1 MWVGL
6 AVAAAVAVAG
16 CGADSPEKDERGGAT
31 RLTVGVGAGAFVAPL
46 ETTRFSDAGFDVK
59 QQNVTSGSVAVPLV
73 LNGQLQFSQADTVGA
88 LTAIAKGVPLVFV
101 AAVTSTGAKAD
112 QDSTA
117 ILVKRDSGLKAAADL
132 NGKKVGVNGIGGAA
146 QIAAA
151 AAIDKLGGDSTK
163 VDFVELPPNSLTGA
177 VADGTLAAAVTNRSE
192 GQAEGLDPIIAPTAE
207 AMPSAPLIV
216 WVTSRQ
222 YAEKNPDIVKKFA
235 AAAEKANDELSR
247 DPERVRRIVVEKSTA
262 KISPELAK
270 TMALPQFAPTT
281 IQRDRLQTIVDLM
294 VQYKVMEKPI
304 SLDTVLLGS

>member
-1 MWVGL
+1 
-6 AVAAAVAVAG
+6 
-16 CGADSPEKDERGGAT
+16 
-31 RLTVGVGAGAFVAPL
+31 
-46 ETTRFSDAGFDVK
+46 
-59 QQNVTSGSVAVPLV
+59 
-73 LNGQLQFSQADTVGA
+73 
-88 LTAIAKGVPLVFV
+88 
-101 AAVTSTGAKAD
+101 
-112 QDSTA
+112 
-117 ILVKRDSGLKAAADL
+117 
-132 NGKKVGVNGIGGAA
+132 
-146 QIAAA
+146 
-151 AAIDKLGGDSTK
+151 GDSTK

-222 YAEKNPDIVKKFA
+222 YAEKNPDVVKKFA